1 MREPTKDERA
11 RELSVLYT
19 WLGDVVTISL
29 LVIFAIL
36 TGSLTLL
43 SEGIRG
49 VLMLGV
55 TFYSVWVL
63 YAVHRDRLTRY
74 EYGTGKIEQFVSVV
88 VGLGLVLSGFWVA
101 QTVVDTIF
109 LAKPA
114 AGPLDLTSAAIV
126 NSINTLVNVLGWF
139 AMVAASGAADS
150 EVFRA
155 QLRARFTMLVSSLFV
170 QATLTVAALAKDD
183 AIALILDAVG
193 AIFVTCLMLFN
204 GFSMMARALPS
215 LLDAPASTKLGALIR
230 RAVAGVMPEDDIVS
244 IRTRR
249 SGRAAYAQVTLSGA
263 AVTSVA
269 ALRDRT
275 TAINDALRREG
286 AEVDLTVVVTSEDL
300 PVQSES

>member
-1 MREPTKDERA
+1 MREPTKDERS

-19 WLGDVVTISL
+19 SFGDVGTTSMLFIV
-29 LVIFAIL
+29 AIL

-43 SEGIRG
+43 SEGIRSL
-49 VLMLGV
+49 LMLGA
-55 TFYSVWVL
+55 TFYSLWVL

-74 EYGTGKIEQFVSVV
+74 EYGVGKIEQFVSLV
-88 VGLGLVLSGFWVA
+88 VGLGLVVGGLWIA
-101 QTVVDTIF
+101 QTVVDTILF
-109 LAKPA
+109 AKPA
-114 AGPLDLTSAAIV
+114 ASPLGLTSAAIA

-150 EVFRA
+150 SAFRA
-155 QLRARFTMLVSSLFV
+155 QLRARFTMMVSSLFL
-170 QATLTVAALAKDD
+170 QGTLTVAALAKDD
-183 AIALILDAVG
+183 AIALILDAFG

-204 GFSMMARALPS
+204 GFSMIARALPN
-215 LLDAPASTKLGALIR
+215 LLDAPASTNLGALIR
-230 RAVAGVMPEDDIVS
+230 RAVASVMPEDDIVS

-249 SGRAAYAQVTLSGA
+249 SGRAAFAQVTVSGA

-300 PVQSES
+300 PVQSEG

>member
-1 MREPTKDERA
+1 
-11 RELSVLYT
+11 
-19 WLGDVVTISL
+19 
-29 LVIFAIL
+29 
-36 TGSLTLL
+36 
-43 SEGIRG
+43 
-49 VLMLGV
+49 
-55 TFYSVWVL
+55 
-63 YAVHRDRLTRY
+63 
-74 EYGTGKIEQFVSVV
+74 
-88 VGLGLVLSGFWVA
+88 
-101 QTVVDTIF
+101 VVDTI
-109 LAKPA
+109 LTAKPA

>member
-1 MREPTKDERA
+1 MREPSKDERG
-11 RELSVLYT
+11 RELSLFYT

-55 TFYSVWVL
+55 SFYSVWVL

-74 EYGTGKIEQFVSVV
+74 EYGVGKIEQFVSVV
-88 VGLGLVLSGFWVA
+88 VGLGLVVSGLWVA
-101 QTVVDTIF
+101 QTVVDTI
-109 LAKPA
+109 LSAKPA
-114 AGPLDLTSAAIV
+114 AGPLGLTSAAIA

-150 EVFRA
+150 DVFRT
-155 QLRARFTMLVSSLFV
+155 QLRARFTMMVSSFFV
-170 QATLTVAALAKDD
+170 QGTLTLAALAKDD
-183 AIALILDAVG
+183 AIALILDAAG

-204 GFSMMARALPS
+204 GFSMIARALPS
-215 LLDAPASTKLGALIR
+215 LLDAPASTNLGALIHR
-230 RAVAGVMPEDDIVS
+230 TVAGVMPEDDIVS

-249 SGRAAYAQVTLSGA
+249 SGRAAFAQVTISGA

-286 AEVDLTVVVTSEDL
+286 AEVDLTVVVTPEDL
-300 PVQSES
+300 PVPCEG